1 MQTNLMSFVI
11 GRLPIQS
18 WFPSSA
24 SASRTIRWGRIRVG
38 AWLAVAFLCGLGWAE
53 SAIARPPIRDAFF
66 QEYPTAVGTILDKK
80 VASFSGGTNAQHCG
94 VCHFKFGGGGT
105 RNPYGSAVE
114 AVYSTNGKDARAAVQ
129 AVRAADSD
137 SDGFSNDTEVT
148 NRVTYANTPT
158 FPGLTPGNLGSVSG
172 VTNLNDILPYL
183 VPATGVDNT
192 PPNVTLVR
200 PNGGEVLTAN
210 SLTNVQWTASDASGV
225 AGVDI
230 YLSIDNGTNY
240 SPIAKGL
247 ANTGSYA
254 WFPANR
260 PVTNFARI
268 RLVVVDNAGNSTNKS
283 SANPFTIL
291 SPAGGRVPSTL
302 SDFDMPG
309 SQPLE
314 LRAAL
319 SPPQDCAGCHGNYN
333 TQHEPYFNWQGSMM
347 AHASIDPLFEAN
359 LAIANQDAPDSGDL
373 CLRCHIH
380 AGWVQGRSVPTSGAA
395 MLTSDKFGVACD
407 LCHRMMDPIYAPG
420 VSPSVDQGLLAGL
433 LNPGTNF
440 GIGMVHLDP
449 DATRRGPFVDATS
462 AHPILVSPFHREAA
476 LCGTCHDV
484 SNPAF
489 ERDANGVYQPN
500 AFNAPATDFS
510 PHKAGPVERTY
521 SEWLASDFNTPAGVY
536 LPQFAGN
543 KTNGMVATCQDC
555 HMRDIAGHGADT
567 NQFGAVP
574 LRQDLPLHD
583 MTGSSTWMP
592 MLLASLHPTQV
603 PSNAAAA
610 GVVRATYMLEN
621 AAELGIADAG
631 SQLQVSVTNN
641 CGHKLPTGYP
651 EGRRMWLNVKFFD
664 AADQPVGES
673 GAYDSATG
681 ELSHDGEPKIY
692 EVHPG
697 IDTNINTFVGLPAG
711 PSLHFVLN
719 NKIYED
725 NRIPPRGFTNAAF
738 ATFGGAPTGY
748 SYADGQYWDDTHYTI
763 PPGAVRAEVALLF
776 QSTSKEFIEFLR
788 TNNVTNLKG
797 EQLYSLW
804 DTNSK
809 CPPTTMQAATWQTP
823 FLMESM
829 GVTPEGGFEML
840 FHCRPGETYTVEH
853 TDQLTPSD
861 WQPVT
866 HTPTNTPTLFVDT
879 TTSPTGM
886 RFYRVRYDG
895 AP

>member
-1 MQTNLMSFVI
+1 MAANV
-11 GRLPIQS
+11 
-18 WFPSSA
+18 
-24 SASRTIRWGRIRVG
+24 
-38 AWLAVAFLCGLGWAE
+38 LARA
-53 SAIARPPIRDAFF
+53 PIRSAFF
-66 QEYPTAVGTILDKK
+66 TEYPSAVGTILDKG
-80 VASFSGGTNAQHCG
+80 VASYSTGTNAEHCG
-94 VCHFKFGGGGT
+94 VCHFKFSGGGT

-114 AVYSTNGKDARAAVQ
+114 TEYNKNGKIALAAIRT
-129 AVRAADSD
+129 VRGADSD
-137 SDGFSNDTEVT
+137 SDGFSNDTEIT

-158 FPGLTPGNLGSVSG
+158 FPGLTPANLASVADVGNKNELV
-172 VTNLNDILPYL
+172 PYL
-183 VPATGVDNT
+183 VPATGVDTT
-192 PPNVTLVR
+192 PPSVTLIR
-200 PNGGEVLTAN
+200 PNGGEVLLGNA
-210 SLTNVQWTASDASGV
+210 LTNIQWSANDGTNGSGV

-230 YLSIDNGTNY
+230 HLSLDNGTNY
-240 SPIAKGL
+240 SPVVRGL
-247 ANTGSYA
+247 TNSGTYT

-260 PVTNFARI
+260 PVTNQARI
-268 RLVVVDNAGNSTNKS
+268 RLVVVDNAGNTTNKS
-283 SANPFTIL
+283 SANAFTIQQ
-291 SPAGGRVPSTL
+291 PPGGRVPTTL
-302 SDFDMPG
+302 RDFDMPG
-309 SQPLE
+309 TQPLE
-314 LRAAL
+314 LTAAL

-395 MLTSDKFGVACD
+395 MLPSDKFGVACD
-407 LCHRMMDPIYAPG
+407 LCHRMMDPIYEAG

-433 LNPGTNF
+433 VNPGTNF

-449 DATRRGPFVDATS
+449 EATRRGPFVDATS

-500 AFNAPATDFS
+500 TLNSPGTDFS

-521 SEWLASDFNTPAGVY
+521 SEWLSSDFNTPGGVY

-555 HMRDIAGHGADT
+555 HMRDIAGYGADT

-583 MTGSSTWMP
+583 MTGSSTWLP
-592 MLLASLHPTQV
+592 TVLAKLHPTQV
-603 PSNAAAA
+603 PSNAAVA
-610 GVVRATYMLEN
+610 GVARATYMLEN
-621 AAELGIADAG
+621 AAELGLADAG

-664 AADQPVGES
+664 AANQPVGES
-673 GAYDSATG
+673 GAYDAETG
-681 ELSHDGEPKIY
+681 ELAHDDAAKIY

-697 IDTNINTFVGLPAG
+697 IDTNITSIVELPEG

-719 NKIYED
+719 NKIFED
-725 NRIPPRGFTNAAF
+725 NRIPPRGFTNTTFAA
-738 ATFGGAPTGY
+738 FGGAPVGY
-748 SYADGQYWDDTHYTI
+748 SYADGQYWDDTFYSI
-763 PPGAVRAEVALLF
+763 PTTAIRAEVNLYF

-797 EQLYSLW
+797 EDLFNLW
-804 DTNSK
+804 NTNSK
-809 CPPTTMQAATWQTP
+809 CPPTLMKTATWQTP
-823 FLMESM
+823 LLMESVAM
-829 GVTPEGGFEML
+829 TPEGGFEMV
-840 FHCRPGETYTVEH
+840 FHCRPGDTYTVEH
-853 TDQLTPSD
+853 TDSLTPPA
-861 WQPVT
+861 WQSTT
-866 HTPTNTPTLFVDT
+866 HIPTNTPTLFVDPT
-879 TTSPTGM
+879 VSPTGM

-895 AP
+895 TP